1 MHRTAPHARALQVEL
16 LDHDHHAL
24 EWDYHPLYSSL
35 GAWRDTMPRGISCRA
50 GCRAAR
56 DVVPRGMSCG
66 TAVAS
71 GEIERVRNVDLS
83 SFNPDAFGELVCA
96 SWDAVFPERV
106 LFECGATAR

>member
-1 MHRTAPHARALQVEL
+1 
-16 LDHDHHAL
+16 
-24 EWDYHPLYSSL
+24 
-35 GAWRDTMPRGISCRA
+35 MPRGMSCRV
-50 GCRAAR
+50 GYHAAR
-56 DVVPRGMSCG
+56 DVVPRWMSCG

-106 LFECGATAR
+106 LFECGATARTRMSQRPRRTPHGVVVASAARRSPAGRPLMLSSGQ

>member
-1 MHRTAPHARALQVEL
+1 M
-16 LDHDHHAL
+16 
-24 EWDYHPLYSSL
+24 
-35 GAWRDTMPRGISCRA
+35 
-50 GCRAAR
+50 
-56 DVVPRGMSCG
+56 PRGMSCG